1 MRDLLVIVKR
11 EIRAVTRERTI
22 LLAVVIQLII
32 ASMSS
37 LLLMGLIAYYDPGS
51 LGEGSAL
58 HAKIGVTGDAG
69 SPFVRLLRADPLFV
83 VTVFGSQE
91 DAVEAYRAGLVDA
104 IVYVP
109 AAGGDTVDLKLYLPP
124 SDSRSSVLLM
134 MLNEPLKKYEN
145 QLREAHGIRMEYA
158 GLQGKPNA
166 VFEMVYTL
174 ILPMLMLFPGFIAG
188 SIVIDSLTEEF
199 EGRTL
204 ETLLS
209 APLSAGDL
217 LAGKLAAAVLVA
229 AAQCVL
235 WPALLYLNGITV
247 ANVPQVLLVALAIA
261 AMLSLFAAFVAAW
274 LKDRERAQLAYAV
287 GLIGAGGAAF
297 LMDPS
302 PYNLIAR
309 LALGQVSLGIWDV
322 AAYLVPVVVIFAL
335 LMLLSRKIIA
345 ARA

>member
-51 LGEGSAL
+51 LEEGSAL

-69 SPFVRLLRADPLFV
+69 SPFVRFLRADPLFV

-91 DAVEAYRAGLVDA
+91 DAVGAYRAGLVDA

-109 AAGGDTVDLKLYLPP
+109 AAGGDTDLKLYLPP

-134 MLNEPLKKYEN
+134 MLKEPLKKYEN

-174 ILPMLMLFPGFIAG
+174 IVPMLMLFPGFIAG

-204 ETLLS
+204 DTLLS

-274 LKDRERAQLAYAV
+274 LKDRERSQLAYAV

-309 LALGQVSLGIWDV
+309 LALGQVSLSILDV
-322 AAYLVPVVVIFAL
+322 AAYLVPVVALFAL
-335 LMLLSRKIIA
+335 LMLLSGKIIA
-345 ARA
+345 AKA